1 MDWIFRHE
9 KRKLDRKREEEERRK
24 KAEVE
29 GMRAGEGGDNNISQ
43 RIGWLNKGDDGMMV
57 GEGDMC

>member
-24 KAEVE
+24 KAELE
-29 GMRAGEGGDNNISQ
+29 GMRAGEGDNNVSQ
-43 RIGWLNKGDDGMMV
+43 RIRWLNKGDDGMMV

>member
-9 KRKLDRKREEEERRK
+9 KRKLDRKREEEDRRK
-24 KAEVE
+24 KEEVE
-29 GMRAGEGGDNNISQ
+29 GMRAGERGDNNISQ
-43 RIGWLNKGDDGMMV
+43 RIGWLHKGDDGMMV